1 MVYLKSQQF
10 TTPLPPGDCI
20 LLYASFNA
28 RGDFFPL
35 SGALGSVSQLPSLL
49 PLSVMLP
56 GCDGCGECCGL
67 LSGLGS
73 WQNSDCASLVLCL
86 NCIVRLET

>member
-1 MVYLKSQQF
+1 MQAIIIKNKKDKGKEEKGV
-10 TTPLPPGDCI
+10 
-20 LLYASFNA
+20 FNA